1 MKGMIRAQ
9 ENLYEENRNQG
20 PPSVSVQSDRRLEA
34 RIKELENQIGST
46 KDILTK
52 EVVEFSKFT
61 IQHKIRIDGCNL
73 KVVQQEHQI

>member
-9 ENLYEENRNQG
+9 ETLYEENRNQG

-34 RIKELENQIGST
+34 RIKKLENKIGST
-46 KDILTK
+46 EDILTK

-61 IQHKIRIDGCNL
+61 FEYKSEFVD
-73 KVVQQEHQI
+73 VT